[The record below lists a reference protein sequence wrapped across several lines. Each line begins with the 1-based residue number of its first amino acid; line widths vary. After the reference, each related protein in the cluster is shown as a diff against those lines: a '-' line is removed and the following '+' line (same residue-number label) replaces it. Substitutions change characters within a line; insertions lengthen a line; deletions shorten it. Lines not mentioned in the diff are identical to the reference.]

1 MSNDNKKIMIGVGVA
16 VLVTTGVGA
25 YFILQNNEK
34 DTDNPLDDQLETRTS
49 DKLFAS
55 TKNGVVTLFDSTN
68 GKELD
73 EFDLKSLSTGKEIII
88 EEKTII
94 KEDKPVDKK
103 PEEVVTSEF
112 EGFIRVPHIVVKGE
126 NSWKI
131 QTALTPNRDTASMLK
146 LVQKANNGRQL
157 RLIHPGETLYY
168 LQEKDGSSPEEVVK
182 EVQTGEAIKEPTIE
196 KVKIVKKVDEN
207 AVYLYSKSEDFKT
220 LYAYNDIEESF
231 YKISEKDKKISG
243 ELMVSVSDLKNVK
256 DFKVIKN
263 TLYVLYDNGNKVKEI
278 QLDKK
283 QKRKEFQLTNTA
295 ELFAVRNSSIFYT
308 YKDQLAKID
317 VESSKETTILIGDNS
332 IDYLF
337 TEDNLYLLNSFGSKL
352 DNSVLVKVNP
362 SKMNVEDL
370 VELKSNQNAIL
381 SESIDTSTIIVGQ
394 ISKTKNV
401 DNTILEKEVLLPIK
415 PSNLKKEAYVK
426 DVPFDKNALELDG
439 YVYEVKDGSTSIYS
453 ATNGEF
459 VNEIDINK
467 ATSIM
472 PLK

>member
-16 VLVTTGVGA
+16 VLVATGVGT
-25 YFILQNNEK
+25 YFIMQNNDK

-55 TKNGVVTLFDSTN
+55 TSNGVVTLFDSIN

-73 EFDLKSLSTGKEIII
+73 KFDLKSLSTGKEIAV
-88 EEKTII
+88 EEKTVI
-94 KEDKPVDKK
+94 KDKPVDKK

-112 EGFIRVPHIVVKGE
+112 EGFIRVPHIVIKGE

-131 QTALTPNRDTASMLK
+131 QTALTPNRDTASMLR

-168 LQEKDGSSPEEVVK
+168 LQEKDGSSPEKVVK
-182 EVQTGEAIKEPTIE
+182 EVQTGETIEEPTIE
-196 KVKIVKKVDEN
+196 KVVKKVDEN

-231 YKISEKDKKISG
+231 YKISEKDKKVSG
-243 ELMVSVSDLKNVK
+243 ELLASISGLKNVK

-283 QKRKEFQLTNTA
+283 QKTKEFQLTNTA
-295 ELFAVRNSSIFYT
+295 ELFAVKDGSIFYT
-308 YKDQLAKID
+308 YKDQLAKIE
-317 VESSKETTILIGDNS
+317 VASSKETTILIGDKS
-332 IDYLF
+332 VDYLL

-352 DNSVLVKVNP
+352 DNSVLVKVDP

-381 SESIDTSTIIVGQ
+381 SESVDTSTIIVGQ

-401 DNTILEKEVLLPIK
+401 DNTIVEKEVLLPVK
-415 PSNLKKEAYVK
+415 PNNLKKEAYVR

-453 ATNGEF
+453 ATNGEL